1 MMLGNRQLAML
12 REMGV
17 RVWQPTPTARA
28 QPGDIKSEI
37 KSEIKC
43 EIIGAPRAAL
53 PAVSA
58 PGKTFVSAPVP
69 APADADADAI
79 DSVAAR
85 ARSQSAKDSNHL
97 ENLNTQL
104 PREPALQS
112 AAELWR
118 LGAAH
123 ALYPPAQPATGA
135 RWLVLLESSGDAWQS
150 PSDALQGDA
159 DKLLDNMLRAAGLH
173 TAGGVTLA
181 PLARDPAG
189 FADTE
194 SSNTVLATALSE
206 LVASLQPTVI
216 LVMGRLA
223 AQAVLQCTEPLA
235 KLRGRTH
242 LLHGTSAV
250 VTLEPVYLLRNPL
263 DKAKAWDDL
272 CLALSL
278 AGA

>member
-17 RVWQPTPTARA
+17 RVWQPTPTAKA

-37 KSEIKC
+37 
-43 EIIGAPRAAL
+43 IGAPRVAL
-53 PAVSA
+53 PAVFV
-58 PGKTFVSAPVP
+58 PGKTFVSAPVS
-69 APADADADAI
+69 APADAI

-85 ARSQSAKDSNHL
+85 ARIHSAKDSNHL
-97 ENLNTQL
+97 ENLTAQP

-123 ALYPPAQPATGA
+123 ALYPPAQQATGA
-135 RWLVLLESSGDAWQS
+135 RWLVLLESAGDAWQS

-159 DKLLDNMLRAAGLH
+159 GKLLDNMLRAAGLH
-173 TAGGVTLA
+173 TAGGATLA
-181 PLARDPAG
+181 PLTRDPAG
-189 FADTE
+189 FADAE

-223 AQAVLQCTEPLA
+223 AQAVLQCTEPMA

-242 LLHGTSAV
+242 LLHGTSVV